1 MQGQVDFGLYLYIY
15 LFIYD
20 ATLDELM
27 LIEKQMQQTKKHKK
41 LPATIE
47 EKPQGCKQ
55 RDTCQNR
62 WTRTHKSISV
72 LTKIYKNV
80 FSV

>member
-27 LIEKQMQQTKKHKK
+27 LIEKQMQQTKKWEVTCHHRGETPGLQTKRH
-41 LPATIE
+41 LPE
-47 EKPQGCKQ
+47 YMDQDP
-55 RDTCQNR
+55 
-62 WTRTHKSISV
+62 
-72 LTKIYKNV
+72 
-80 FSV
+80 

>member
-27 LIEKQMQQTKKHKK
+27 LIEKQMQQTKEIRSY
-41 LPATIE
+41 LP
-47 EKPQGCKQ
+47 P
-55 RDTCQNR
+55 
-62 WTRTHKSISV
+62 
-72 LTKIYKNV
+72 
-80 FSV
+80 